1 MRRAEKISLFLPPPI
16 SGFAPPLPFV
26 AMARL
31 GLSSWLHPKP
41 APATG
46 ADTDKLK
53 TKRKS
58 LAAFS
63 STPKDKPTSKD
74 NVTKTNGHR
83 PETADMDSQAT
94 SSTTTEAA
102 PPSRMMTL
110 AQTITEETAKLEA
123 YLKANNLPLPSFDVD
138 SPADYPK
145 LPADIAKSRNAIIV
159 ATKELGL
166 LAHGPRESVRWAVW
180 EFLDVLALQ
189 LINHF
194 GIGKSPPPHPSGMAH

>member
-1 MRRAEKISLFLPPPI
+1 
-16 SGFAPPLPFV
+16 
-26 AMARL
+26 MARL

-53 TKRKS
+53 AKRKS

-63 STPKDKPTSKD
+63 SSTPKDKSTSKD
-74 NVTKTNGHR
+74 NVTNTNGHR
-83 PETADMDSQAT
+83 PQTADMDSQAT

-110 AQTITEETAKLEA
+110 AKTITDETAKLEA

-194 GIGKSPPPHPSGMAH
+194 GIGKSPLPHPTIHPI

>member
-1 MRRAEKISLFLPPPI
+1 
-16 SGFAPPLPFV
+16 
-26 AMARL
+26 MARL

-53 TKRKS
+53 TKRRS

-63 STPKDKPTSKD
+63 STPKDKSTPKE
-74 NVTKTNGHR
+74 NGTKTNGHR
-83 PETADMDSQAT
+83 PQTADMDSLAA
-94 SSTTTEAA
+94 SSTTEAA
-102 PPSRMMTL
+102 PPSRMMAL

-194 GIGKSPPPHPSGMAH
+194 GIGKSPPPAFRTHAIH

>member
-1 MRRAEKISLFLPPPI
+1 
-16 SGFAPPLPFV
+16 
-26 AMARL
+26 MARL
-31 GLSSWLHPKP
+31 GLTSWLHPKTG
-41 APATG
+41 PATG
-46 ADTDKLK
+46 ADAEKVK
-53 TKRKS
+53 TKRRS

-63 STPKDKPTSKD
+63 STPKDKPTPKE
-74 NVTKTNGHR
+74 NGTKTNGHQ
-83 PETADMDSQAT
+83 PQTADMNVL
-94 SSTTTEAA
+94 TTPSNTEA
-102 PPSRMMTL
+102 PPSRMMAL
-110 AQTITEETAKLEA
+110 AQTITEETKKLEA
-123 YLKANNLPLPSFDVD
+123 YLKANGLPLPSFDVD

-194 GIGKSPPPHPSGMAH
+194 GIGKSPLPPPPGCIQSNPTPQPNSFPSRTPFPSPPSPP

>member
-1 MRRAEKISLFLPPPI
+1 
-16 SGFAPPLPFV
+16 
-26 AMARL
+26 MARL

-53 TKRKS
+53 TKRRS

-63 STPKDKPTSKD
+63 STPKDKSTPKE
-74 NVTKTNGHR
+74 NGTKTNGHR
-83 PETADMDSQAT
+83 PQTADMDSLAA
-94 SSTTTEAA
+94 SSTTEAA
-102 PPSRMMTL
+102 PPSRMMAL

-194 GIGKSPPPHPSGMAH
+194 GIGKSPPPPPFAPMRSTNPPP